1 MWRLRSPQDTT
12 PVDGPSSHS
21 AQTLDQTQ
29 RQPSW
34 RASLAVR
41 GMTCGSCANTITHNL
56 EQNSGW
62 KVNVNLLANEATVE
76 YHGAK
81 EDVSRVVGAIQDLG
95 YEAVLDQVVRVDE
108 TREDEPSDQSR
119 TVEIRIDGFRC
130 GFCPARVIGALESCP
145 QGDVEVLTEPT
156 LAQPIVKIRYTPD
169 SPRFTIRHILAA
181 VESADEKFAA
191 HLYKPPSLEERSKQV
206 AARHQRDLLNRLILT
221 AIITIPTFV
230 VGIIYM
236 TSVPEDDPGRI
247 WLMEPW
253 RVGIGRAQFIL
264 LALSTPVFF
273 WPAAIFHKR
282 AIKGIVVMWRHSS
295 ETPLLK
301 RFYRFGSM
309 DLLISLGTGVAYLSS
324 CAQMI
329 AAAVDSPKH
338 VDESSFYFDTVV
350 FLTLFLL
357 LGKLIESYSKSRA
370 GDAVES
376 LVKLRPTTAILVGT
390 GDGAQAR
397 DAIVPVDH
405 LEINDRVRIPHGASP
420 PCDGV
425 IAQGETKFDES
436 SLTGESRL
444 IKKSPGDPVYAGT
457 VNKDSPILV
466 QITGIAGHSMLDKIV
481 RIVREGQ
488 TNRAPVEKIA
498 DRLTAYFVPII
509 TLIAIVTWVVWLAL
523 GLTGA
528 APGHFLEGESSGSWV
543 AFSLRFAIA
552 VFVVACP
559 CGLALAA
566 PTAIFVGGGLAAKHG
581 ILVKGGGEAFEKA
594 SRIDCVVFD
603 KTGTLTM
610 GGEPKVTDSMF
621 ELDHE
626 RVFAGQRDT
635 FLAALR
641 AIEESSSHPI
651 AKAIVSFCNSQTD
664 HSSQLQVSVSNVE
677 ELPGKGLKA
686 TVTYASNK
694 TPDVRRG
701 IDVAVG
707 NEVLMAD
714 LKAVIRADVETALQT
729 WKSEAKSIALVAI
742 QTNSLDND
750 GSPGGS
756 GSTLIPNAGSV
767 TKISSNPAPSDWA
780 IAAAF
785 STADPVRPEA
795 PTVVH
800 TLREGGIDVWM
811 LSGDNVT
818 TARAVASQVGIPAS
832 NVIAGVLPTE
842 KHERISW
849 LQSTLKVA
857 SRHQRY
863 ARSEGCG
870 RPLWHWVFGR
880 RGRAK
885 SPEQELEE
893 GKSGRRNGERQLE
906 EKGGRTNSADGDIT
920 QHGASRRATIA
931 MVGDGINDAAA
942 LNTADV
948 GVAVGSGSDVAIA
961 SAGFVLI
968 SDNLGTM
975 VTLLDLSRAVLRRIK
990 FNFAWAIVYNLI
1002 AVPVAAGCFYPI
1014 VVKGGAAGASH
1025 NGGGTGM
1032 GMGEE
1037 TRVRLEPEWAALA
1050 MAASSVS
1057 VVLSS
1062 LALRS
1067 RWWGIGFRARKVGA
1081 QTP

>member
-1 MWRLRSPQDTT
+1 MWKKRSPQNIIPIDEL
-12 PVDGPSSHS
+12 PLHS
-21 AQTLDQTQ
+21 AQTSDQTQ
-29 RQPSW
+29 RQLSW

-41 GMTCGSCANTITHNL
+41 GMTCGSCANTIIHNL

-62 KVNVNLLANEATVE
+62 KVNVNLLTNEATVE

-81 EDVSRVVGAIQDLG
+81 EDVSRVVKAIQDLG

-108 TREDEPSDQSR
+108 THEDEPSDRSR
-119 TVEIRIDGFRC
+119 TVEIRVDGFRC
-130 GFCPARVIGALESCP
+130 GFCPARVIAALESCS

-169 SPRFTIRHILAA
+169 APRFTIRHILAA
-181 VESADEKFAA
+181 VERADEKFVA

-221 AIITIPTFV
+221 TIITIPTFV

-236 TSVPEDDPGRI
+236 TSVPEDDTGRI
-247 WLMEPW
+247 WFMEPW

-282 AIKGIVVMWRHSS
+282 AMKGIVVMWRRSS
-295 ETPLLK
+295 ETPLLQ

-329 AAAVDSPKH
+329 AAAVERPKH

-357 LGKLIESYSKSRA
+357 LGRLIESYSKSRA
-370 GDAVES
+370 GDAVDS
-376 LVKLRPTTAILVGT
+376 LVKLRPTTAILVDT
-390 GDGAQAR
+390 GDGAQTR
-397 DAIVPVDH
+397 DTIVPVDH

-436 SLTGESRL
+436 SLTGESCL
-444 IKKSPGDPVYAGT
+444 IKKFPGDPVYSGT

-466 QITGIAGHSMLDKIV
+466 QVTGAAGHSMLDKIV
-481 RIVREGQ
+481 SIVREGQ

-528 APGHFLEGESSGSWV
+528 VPGHFLEGESSGNWV

-610 GGEPKVTDSMF
+610 GGEPKVTGSMLA
-621 ELDHE
+621 LDHA

-651 AKAIVSFCNSQTD
+651 AKAIVSFCKSQTD
-664 HSSQLQVSVSNVE
+664 RSSQPQVSVSNVE

-686 TVTYASNK
+686 TATYTSNE

-701 IDVAVG
+701 IDIAVG
-707 NEVLMAD
+707 NEALMAD
-714 LKAVIRADVETALQT
+714 LKVVIPSDVMTTLQT

-742 QTNSLDND
+742 QTNSLGND
-750 GSPGGS
+750 DSPCDS
-756 GSTLIPNAGSV
+756 DSTLISKAGSA
-767 TKISSNPAPSDWA
+767 TTISSNYWT

-818 TARAVASQVGIPAS
+818 TARAVANQIGIPES

-842 KHERISW
+842 KHERIAW

-857 SRHQRY
+857 SRHQRH
-863 ARSEGCG
+863 ARSENRS
-870 RPLWHWVFGR
+870 RPLWLWVFGR
-880 RGRAK
+880 HGKAK

-893 GKSGRRNGERQLE
+893 GERGRRNGERQWE
-906 EKGGRTNSADGDIT
+906 EKAGRTNNADGDIT
-920 QHGASRRATIA
+920 RHGTSRRATVA

-961 SAGFVLI
+961 SAGFVMI

-990 FNFAWAIVYNLI
+990 FNFVWAVVYNLI

-1014 VVKGGAAGASH
+1014 VVKGGSAGTNH
-1025 NGGGTGM
+1025 GGGGAEM

-1050 MAASSVS
+1050 MAASSIS

-1067 RWWGIGFRARKVGA
+1067 RLWGIGFRAGEIGGHA
-1081 QTP
+1081 L

>member
-1 MWRLRSPQDTT
+1 M
-12 PVDGPSSHS
+12 HS
-21 AQTLDQTQ
+21 
-29 RQPSW
+29 
-34 RASLAVR
+34 
-41 GMTCGSCANTITHNL
+41 L

-108 TREDEPSDQSR
+108 THVDEPSDRSR
-119 TVEIRIDGFRC
+119 TVEILVDGFRC
-130 GFCPARVIGALESCP
+130 GFCPARVIGALETFP
-145 QGDVEVLTEPT
+145 QGDVDVLTEPT

-169 SPRFTIRHILAA
+169 APRFTIRHILAA
-181 VESADEKFAA
+181 VERADEKFAV

-282 AIKGIVVMWRHSS
+282 AIKGIVVMWRRSS
-295 ETPLLK
+295 ETPLLQ

-329 AAAVDSPKH
+329 AAAVDRPKH

-357 LGKLIESYSKSRA
+357 LGRLIESYSKSRA

-376 LVKLRPTTAILVGT
+376 LVKLRPTTAILVDT
-390 GDGAQAR
+390 GDGAQSR
-397 DAIVPVDH
+397 DTIVPVDH

-425 IAQGETKFDES
+425 IVQGETKFDES

-444 IKKSPGDPVYAGT
+444 IKKFLGDPVYSGT
-457 VNKDSPILV
+457 VNKDSPILLR
-466 QITGIAGHSMLDKIV
+466 IAGIAGDSMLDKIV

-523 GLTGA
+523 GLTGTV
-528 APGHFLEGESSGSWV
+528 PGHFLGEESSGGWV

-594 SRIDCVVFD
+594 SHIDCVVFD

-610 GGEPKVTDSMF
+610 GGEPKVTDSMLA
-621 ELDHE
+621 LDHA

-635 FLAALR
+635 FLAALQ

-664 HSSQLQVSVSNVE
+664 RSSQLQVSVSNVE

-686 TVTYASNK
+686 TAAYSSNE
-694 TPDVRRG
+694 TPDVQQG
-701 IDVAVG
+701 INIAVG
-707 NEVLMAD
+707 NEALMAD
-714 LKAVIRADVETALQT
+714 LKVVIPTDVVTTLQT

-742 QTNSLDND
+742 QTNNPDND
-750 GSPGGS
+750 GSPRDS
-756 GSTLIPNAGSV
+756 GSTLISKAGSA
-767 TKISSNPAPSDWA
+767 TTISSTLAPNDWT

-795 PTVVH
+795 PTVIH

-818 TARAVASQVGIPAS
+818 TARAVASQIGIPES

-842 KHERISW
+842 KHERIAW

-857 SRHQRY
+857 SRHQRD
-863 ARSEGCG
+863 ARTESHT
-870 RPLWHWVFGR
+870 RPLWPWVFGR
-880 RGRAK
+880 RGKAK

-893 GKSGRRNGERQLE
+893 GERGRRNGERQLQ
-906 EKGGRTNSADGDIT
+906 EKAGRTNNADGDIT
-920 QHGASRRATIA
+920 QHGAGRRATIA

-968 SDNLGTM
+968 SDNLRTM

-990 FNFAWAIVYNLI
+990 FNFVWAVAYNLI

-1014 VVKGGAAGASH
+1014 VVKGGAAGANH
-1025 NGGGTGM
+1025 DGGGAGM

-1050 MAASSVS
+1050 MAASSIS

-1067 RWWGIGFRARKVGA
+1067 RCWGIGFRARKAGGQA
-1081 QTP
+1081 P

>member
-1 MWRLRSPQDTT
+1 MWRNRSPQNNA
-12 PVDGPSSHS
+12 PVDGLPLHS
-21 AQTLDQTQ
+21 AQTLDQAQ

-76 YHGAK
+76 YHGAE

-108 TREDEPSDQSR
+108 TCVDEPSDRSR
-119 TVEIRIDGFRC
+119 TVEIRVDGFRC

-145 QGDVEVLTEPT
+145 QGDVDVLTEPT

-169 SPRFTIRHILAA
+169 APRFTVRHILAA
-181 VESADEKFAA
+181 IKRADEKFAV
-191 HLYKPPSLEERSKQV
+191 HLYKPPSLEERSKHV

-253 RVGIGRAQFIL
+253 RVGIGRAQFFL

-282 AIKGIVVMWRHSS
+282 AIKGIVVMWRRSS
-295 ETPLLK
+295 ETPLLQ

-309 DLLISLGTGVAYLSS
+309 DLLVSLGTGVAYFSS

-329 AAAVDSPKH
+329 VAAVDRPKH

-376 LVKLRPTTAILVGT
+376 LVKLRPTIAVLVDP
-390 GDGAQAR
+390 GDGAQTR
-397 DAIVPVDH
+397 DTIVPVDH

-420 PCDGV
+420 PCDGM

-444 IKKSPGDPVYAGT
+444 IKKSLGDPVYSGT

-509 TLIAIVTWVVWLAL
+509 TLIAIITWVVWLVL

-528 APGHFLEGESSGSWV
+528 VPGHFLDGESSGSWV

-594 SRIDCVVFD
+594 SHVDCVVFD

-610 GGEPKVTDSMF
+610 GGEPKVTDSILAF
-621 ELDHE
+621 DHA
-626 RVFAGQRDT
+626 RVLAGQRDT
-635 FLAALR
+635 FLAALQ
-641 AIEESSSHPI
+641 AIEEGSSHPI

-664 HSSQLQVSVSNVE
+664 RSSQVQVSVSNVA

-686 TVTYASNK
+686 TAAYTSNE
-694 TPDVRRG
+694 TPDVPQG
-701 IDVAVG
+701 IVIAVG
-707 NEVLMAD
+707 NEALMAD
-714 LKAVIRADVETALQT
+714 LKVVIPTDVVTTLQT

-742 QTNSLDND
+742 QTNNPDND
-750 GSPGGS
+750 GSPCDS
-756 GSTLIPNAGSV
+756 GSTLISKTDSA
-767 TKISSNPAPSDWA
+767 TTISSSPAPNDWT

-785 STADPVRPEA
+785 SIADPVRPEA
-795 PTVVH
+795 PAVVR
-800 TLREGGIDVWM
+800 TLRESSIDVWM
-811 LSGDNVT
+811 LSGDNIT
-818 TARAVASQVGIPAS
+818 TARAVASQIGIPES

-842 KHERISW
+842 KHERIAW

-857 SRHQRY
+857 SRHQHR
-863 ARSEGCG
+863 ARTES
-870 RPLWHWVFGR
+870 RTHPLWPRVFGHC
-880 RGRAK
+880 GKAK

-893 GKSGRRNGERQLE
+893 GERGGRNGERQLG
-906 EKGGRTNSADGDIT
+906 EKAGRTNNADGDIT
-920 QHGASRRATIA
+920 RHGTGRRATIA

-990 FNFAWAIVYNLI
+990 FNFTWAVVYNLI

-1014 VVKGGAAGASH
+1014 VVKGGAAGA
-1025 NGGGTGM
+1025 NRDGGGAEV

-1050 MAASSVS
+1050 MAASSIS

-1067 RWWGIGFRARKVGA
+1067 RWWAIGFKARKAGGQA
-1081 QTP
+1081 P